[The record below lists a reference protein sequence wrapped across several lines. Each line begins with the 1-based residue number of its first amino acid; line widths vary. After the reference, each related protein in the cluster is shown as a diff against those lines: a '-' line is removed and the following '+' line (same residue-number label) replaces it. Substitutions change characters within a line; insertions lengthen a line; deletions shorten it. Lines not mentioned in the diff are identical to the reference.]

1 MKLKSTKYYLGIID
15 EIEKVRTKNNINWM
29 NVLRIAFRSS
39 PREAMSCMKKISSQD
54 NEISR
59 LVKKLSK

>member
-1 MKLKSTKYYLGIID
+1 MELKPTKYYLEIID
-15 EIEKVRTKNNINWM
+15 KIEKVRTKNNINWM
-29 NVLRIAFRSS
+29 NVLRIAFRSN
-39 PREAMSCMKKISSQD
+39 PREAIGCMKKISSQD